1 MGRSAEKTNQR
12 KGGLCEVKKLRVF
25 TLVLFVLLPMSVF
38 AQDVLLNAKVQ
49 DVAIALDKNGK
60 QYVRVIVNEKR
71 TLQGISY
78 EVGVPVMAFG
88 SHVKEAK
95 SLTKGQILKAICDRH
110 EVKGKVSYT
119 ILKIVR

>member
-1 MGRSAEKTNQR
+1 MR
-12 KGGLCEVKKLRVF
+12 KVIL
-25 TLVLFVLLPMSVF
+25 TMLFILIPTMAF

-95 SLTKGQILKAICDRH
+95 SLTKGQTLKAICDRH

>member
-1 MGRSAEKTNQR
+1 MR
-12 KGGLCEVKKLRVF
+12 KVIL
-25 TLVLFVLLPMSVF
+25 TMLFILIPTMAF

-60 QYVRVIVNEKR
+60 QYVRVIVNEQR

-95 SLTKGQILKAICDRH
+95 GLKKGQTLKAICERH
-110 EVKGKVSYT
+110 EAKGKVSYT

>member
-1 MGRSAEKTNQR
+1 MR
-12 KGGLCEVKKLRVF
+12 KVIL
-25 TLVLFVLLPMSVF
+25 TMLFMLIPTMAF
-38 AQDVLLNAKVQ
+38 AQPACRPGRDVLLNAKIQ
-49 DVAIALDKNGK
+49 DVVIAMDKNGK
-60 QYVRVIVNEKR
+60 QYVRVIVNEQR

-95 SLTKGQILKAICDRH
+95 SLTKGQTLKAVCDRH